1 MEVKKIRR
9 HSFRTPRTGS
19 FGLENKT
26 FTNHP
31 ANGNPVQWVYCRET
45 FARRFHTFPQDAKN
59 FYFCCGKKGIDRFS
73 KFISKTEQIISGFS
87 SNCSQS
93 TFEETNLNYAIWINP
108 SNFWKNCQI
117 RMSLF
122 SILLRCGSLY
132 NPEEDNYEEALFSQD
147 YSKRTKPAVMRF
159 LFGFTN
165 FNGEQQNQGWVRT
178 FENKK
183 ILELRNSLIS
193 DKKEFLFLGKNSL
206 WT

>member
-1 MEVKKIRR
+1 MEVKK
-9 HSFRTPRTGS
+9 FEDTL
-19 FGLENKT
+19 FGLQEQEVSGLKIKLSRTIPQMEIQYSGFIVERHLQEGFTRFHKMRKT
-26 FTNHP
+26 FISVAGRKALT
-31 ANGNPVQWVYCRET
+31 G
-45 FARRFHTFPQDAKN
+45 
-59 FYFCCGKKGIDRFS
+59 
-73 KFISKTEQIISGFS
+73 SKTEQIISGFS